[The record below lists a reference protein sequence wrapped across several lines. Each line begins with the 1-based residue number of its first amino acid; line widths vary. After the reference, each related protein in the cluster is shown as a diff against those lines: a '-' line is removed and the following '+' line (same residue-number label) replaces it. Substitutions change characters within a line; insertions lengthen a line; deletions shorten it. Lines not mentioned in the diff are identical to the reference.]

1 MFQTPFNHVS
11 VTIQI
16 FFSRLNS
23 RKNRSPIM
31 FQTPFNH
38 VLDTIQSVMFQLP
51 FSNSWEGDID
61 EGLGVNGPPIA
72 TVTRAA
78 ETSLAGA
85 EGLIIANSSCFEF
98 YCVEVLHK

>member
-1 MFQTPFNHVS
+1 
-11 VTIQI
+11 
-16 FFSRLNS
+16 
-23 RKNRSPIM
+23 M

-51 FSNSWEGDID
+51 FSNSQEGDID

-85 EGLIIANSSCFEF
+85 EGLIIANASCFEF
-98 YCVEVLHK
+98 YCVEVLHKQSDGITSEISEVVILCLLPV